1 MNLWECWGDDRPG
14 EIGPARRWIGFFPS
28 VQRRE
33 EQEDATDLET
43 AGLSLIKLFMGSGEN
58 ANRDHRYIKKVI
70 NYTGGNPDTSGF
82 ICIHVVIHTFFQ
94 KVFSLLAI
102 M

>member
-14 EIGPARRWIGFFPS
+14 EIGAARRWIGFFPS

-43 AGLSLIKLFMGSGEN
+43 AGLSLIKLFMGSGEKCQQ
-58 ANRDHRYIKKVI
+58 RPPLYKK
-70 NYTGGNPDTSGF
+70 S
-82 ICIHVVIHTFFQ
+82 H
-94 KVFSLLAI
+94 
-102 M
+102 